1 MSYQLICPKCKHEF
15 CYNNERYDN
24 EIARLGHEIQDIIL
38 QRAEHRKLPYN
49 IQRQRDDWWNRS
61 RKALAEKQKQLQ
73 DLKARRKLA
82 NEQAHHNID
91 HFFRQLVREELGD
104 EKYVQ
109 LKEKADKLAEAY
121 SISDMRKHQYTT
133 GKTPVTSIGKL

>member
-15 CYNNERYDN
+15 GYNNERYDN

-91 HFFRQLVREELGD
+91 HFFQQLVREELGD

-109 LKEKADKLAEAY
+109 LKEKADELAEAY
-121 SISDMRKHQYTT
+121 NISDMRKHQYTT